1 MKRTIDIIIL
11 VMFMIF
17 IYLIGAFAFG
27 EAVAE
32 PYIIDQR
39 TADKT
44 ISYYV
49 LEPIPSSEFEGGL
62 PIPEKYVT
70 EFRNVGVVS
79 EEQLK
84 EANLL

>member
-1 MKRTIDIIIL
+1 MKLPYIIGSIL
-11 VMFMIF
+11 LCMTTA
-17 IYLIGAFAFG
+17 Y
-27 EAVAE
+27 AE

>member
-32 PYIIDQR
+32 PYIIDQKSTDEIR
-39 TADKT
+39 
-44 ISYYV
+44 YYV
-49 LEPIPSSEFEGGL
+49 IEAIPSSEFEGGL
-62 PIPEKYVT
+62 PVPELYFSEDKYSPVISH
-70 EFRNVGVVS
+70 EDL
-79 EEQLK
+79 EE
-84 EANLL
+84 AGLL